1 MPLDLNLNSLLFFNV
16 KNVNFIRH
24 LDDFMLQCSLLAVK
38 FVNLIRYKVKFI
50 RHKVK
55 YIFTMFENKTKQ
67 QINFMWLALIMLF
80 AGDVFYFGAL
90 LFRKFMI
97 NFMMIFSSEFVAS
110 DLSAAGE
117 NILLT
122 LTALLGTLL
131 YLVGGLLYAMSKEE
145 AEEKRKFALYATLLW
160 FVTDSIASVVF
171 GFYLN
176 VGFNLVFLAITL
188 IFLHFRK

>member
-1 MPLDLNLNSLLFFNV
+1 MIF
-16 KNVNFIRH
+16 
-24 LDDFMLQCSLLAVK
+24 
-38 FVNLIRYKVKFI
+38 KVKFI
-50 RHKVK
+50 LLLANKFNIFGKVYITFLK

-67 QINFMWLALIMLF
+67 QINFMWLAIIMLF
-80 AGDVFYFGAL
+80 AGDMFYFGAL

-97 NFMMIFSSEFVAS
+97 NFMMIFSSEFVVS
-110 DLSAAGE
+110 DLSVAGE

-131 YLVGGLLYAMSKEE
+131 YLVGGLLYALSKEE
-145 AEEKRKFALYATLLW
+145 AEERRKFALYATLLW
-160 FVTDSIASVVF
+160 FVTDSIASIVF

-176 VGFNLVFLAITL
+176 VGFNLVFLAITM